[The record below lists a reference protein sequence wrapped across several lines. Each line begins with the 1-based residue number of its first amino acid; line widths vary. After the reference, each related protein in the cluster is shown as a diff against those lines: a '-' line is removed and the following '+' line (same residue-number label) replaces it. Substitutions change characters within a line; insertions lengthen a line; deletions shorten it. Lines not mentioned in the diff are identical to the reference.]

1 MNGVGFDNFY
11 IIVFQLKGIRFQSHF
26 RTFIFI
32 VDKFIPFAK
41 ITVAQK
47 IVSKLNFKYYTGLL
61 FS

>member
-11 IIVFQLKGIRFQSHF
+11 IILFQLKGIRFQSH
-26 RTFIFI
+26 FI